1 MNYERWVAC
10 LGFGPIILASALIV
24 LSFGA
29 SLGAM
34 AVGHNVLAM
43 QIIEIGVSV
52 SILSMLASVIIVQ
65 LLPR

>member
-1 MNYERWVAC
+1 MNYERWVAL
-10 LGFGPIILASALIV
+10 LGFGPIIFASALIV

-34 AVGHNVLAM
+34 AVGHSVVAM

-52 SILSMLASVIIVQ
+52 SILSMLAMGIIVQ
-65 LLPR
+65 LLTR

>member
-1 MNYERWVAC
+1 MNYERWVAW
-10 LGFGPIILASALIV
+10 LGFGPIILASALIA

-29 SLGAM
+29 FLGAM
-34 AVGHNVLAM
+34 AAGHNVLAM
-43 QIIEIGVSV
+43 QIIEIGVSA